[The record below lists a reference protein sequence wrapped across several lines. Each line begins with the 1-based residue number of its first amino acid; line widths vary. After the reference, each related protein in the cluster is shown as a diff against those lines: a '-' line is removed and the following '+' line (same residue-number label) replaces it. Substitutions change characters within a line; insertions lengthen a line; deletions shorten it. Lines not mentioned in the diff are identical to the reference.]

1 MTSRLRYLLDRLLT
15 SYWFVP
21 AGMVATAIVFAAL
34 TVRLDMRWQAHGPAL
49 AWLLVDGDNAS
60 QVLAVIAGSMISI
73 TGVVYSMTL
82 VALSLAASQY
92 GAKLLRQFMKAR
104 ANQVVLGTFTG
115 TFVYSVLVLRMVNLR
130 YGELDGL
137 VPHISTHVAIAG
149 ALVSLACLIYF
160 IHTMSRAM
168 QAEAL
173 IAAVAGELDEAVVR
187 WTPQKD
193 SEPEPRDGPD
203 TGCSGMPSGDA
214 LPFCVTARCSGYVQ
228 SVDYRGLA
236 DLCAEHD
243 LICEVLLQPGSF
255 VIEGERIMRYGSAA
269 AGALVGTPDETQSEN
284 LHAALIIGGVQT
296 PVQDI
301 EYSIDQL
308 VQLALRA
315 LSPGINDPMT
325 AMTCI
330 DWLVSSLVKISG
342 RGSLPPCYRD
352 AEGVVRVLA
361 RPATT
366 DELAD
371 RALDP
376 IRQYG
381 CEAPQL
387 TLHAVERLAAAVRQ
401 VGGDCAVGRALGRHV
416 ARFAASAQGGRYLSE
431 DSARLGEISGAVARE
446 LGESPQELPSSSAD

>member
-21 AGMVATAIVFAAL
+21 AGMVAMSIVFAAL

-130 YGELDGL
+130 YGELDSL
-137 VPHISTHVAIAG
+137 VPHVSTHVAIAG

-173 IAAVAGELDEAVVR
+173 IAAVAGELDDAVVR
-187 WTPQKD
+187 WTPPTD
-193 SEPEPRDGPD
+193 SEPRDGPD
-203 TGCSGMPSGDA
+203 TGCSGTPSGTV
-214 LPFCVTARCSGYVQ
+214 LPFCVTAHCSGYVQ
-228 SVDYRGLA
+228 SIDYRGLA
-236 DLCAEHD
+236 GLCAEHD

-255 VIEGERIMRYGSAA
+255 VIEGQRIMRYGSAA
-269 AGALVGTPDETQSEN
+269 AGALVGMPEEAQRTD
-284 LHAALIIGGVQT
+284 LDAALIIGAVQT

-330 DWLVSSLVKISG
+330 DWLVSSLVKIGG
-342 RGSLPPCYRD
+342 RGSLPSHYRD

-371 RALDP
+371 RAFDP

-401 VGGDCAVGRALGRHV
+401 VGNCAVGRAL
-416 ARFAASAQGGRYLSE
+416 
-431 DSARLGEISGAVARE
+431 
-446 LGESPQELPSSSAD
+446 